1 MADGAEIQKTP
12 EELAAEKQAEV
23 DRKTRENAELAQA
36 ISKGVVEGLAQ
47 RSAAERA
54 QQQSTQTTEPAI
66 EDVDPAEID
75 RRIKAGE
82 PIADLIAKFGSGVAE
97 RTRRAVMAETGN
109 AVSGLQEVVL
119 NTARKEIEHF
129 SEYEAEILE
138 IIGRVSPAKRTLK
151 TYQDASAMVLGRP
164 EIRKKLMDAE
174 IAKLQTKPKEG
185 VGNAETGGAS
195 RMVKSGSAA
204 LEDGDLAPTEENLRS
219 LVGEDAL
226 QAFLEKKR
234 QRGATLDSEA
244 KAQGYFDAKAWF
256 KRMRENDERSAAE
269 GFGADVNWVRGP
281 NGTWIKDEPWVTGVS
296 R

>member
-1 MADGAEIQKTP
+1 MPDGERTP

-23 DRKTRENAELAQA
+23 DRKARENAELAQA

-54 QQQSTQTTEPAI
+54 QQQSQQQVQDPPIDTI
-66 EDVDPAEID
+66 DPAEID

-82 PIADLIAKFGSGVAE
+82 PIADLIAKFGSGVEE
-97 RTRRAVMAETGN
+97 RTRRAVLAETGN

-164 EIRKKLMDAE
+164 EVRKKLMEAE
-174 IAKLQTKPKEG
+174 IAKLNTKPKEG
-185 VGNAETGGAS
+185 VGVAETGGAS
-195 RMVKSGSAA
+195 RMVKSAGSA

-244 KAQGYFDAKAWF
+244 QAQGYPNAKAWF